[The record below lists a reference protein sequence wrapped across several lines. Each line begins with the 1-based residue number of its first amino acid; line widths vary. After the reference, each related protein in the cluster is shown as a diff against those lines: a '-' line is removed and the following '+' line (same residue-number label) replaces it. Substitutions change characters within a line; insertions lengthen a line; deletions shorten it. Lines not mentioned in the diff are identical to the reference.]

1 MHDMK
6 APESDPLRGPPCSLK
21 NPSLG
26 TPSGDFVTNLP
37 PHTDPFFSTSQN
49 PQNVPMDVDSEFS
62 TPTYT
67 CGVPLQM
74 MPPVGTPGGAILASP
89 SQGNLWASGPG
100 MIPVDPPLP
109 GNVAHQKS
117 QHESQS
123 SSPKIIEKDTKNAS
137 WTQFVENPLS
147 SKIPL
152 HPYENVGFGETFG
165 DKSGQIAPPAMGMG
179 EPSAYQVVPLNPP
192 SFGSGVPN
200 APVCMHLTPPSTT
213 VLQKTT
219 MEGPMGP
226 PSPGHR
232 ISMQT

>member
-1 MHDMK
+1 MEQDHGLGAQWHERYGTPQGVQGAEIHAESHSFPESHSREEIDMVVDGDPPRDYNSSGDHVPKIIPSQSHCLESHSQEIHTREITPCSIQSQPCHSVMSNPPGMHDMK

-67 CGVPLQM
+67 CGAPLQM

-100 MIPVDPPLP
+100 MIPVDPPPP
-109 GNVAHQKS
+109 G
-117 QHESQS
+117 ERG
-123 SSPKIIEKDTKNAS
+123 P
-137 WTQFVENPLS
+137 
-147 SKIPL
+147 SKIPRRKPKFITKN
-152 HPYENVGFGETFG
+152 H
-165 DKSGQIAPPAMGMG
+165 
-179 EPSAYQVVPLNPP
+179 
-192 SFGSGVPN
+192 
-200 APVCMHLTPPSTT
+200 
-213 VLQKTT
+213 
-219 MEGPMGP
+219 
-226 PSPGHR
+226 
-232 ISMQT
+232 